1 MKILI
6 NCYACSPYKG
16 SEPGMGWNFVK
27 NLAEKHELHVIMET
41 KFQKEVDR
49 YYEEHPEETKNFKIY
64 PINRTRLRTLRKIW
78 PPSYYWT
85 YRAWQK
91 KVLAF
96 AKELDEKEHF
106 DIIHQLN
113 MVGYRE
119 PGYLW
124 MMDKPIVWG
133 PIGGFNITPW
143 NMLTSMGLYGVLFYG
158 GRNMINLWQMH
169 TMSRVKKAAKRAD
182 AIITATQ
189 DCHDAV
195 KKLYNRDS
203 IIIPEVGLLGKT
215 DVTPAKRADDEPLR
229 ICWSGQHTPGK
240 SLNLLL
246 DALALIPN
254 ENVELHVIGKG
265 SQTNKWKKKAA
276 NLGLKN
282 VVWHGWMQRCD
293 ALKVMQSSHLFAIT
307 SMCDLTSTVILEALS
322 YGLPVVAMD
331 HCGFSN
337 VINKDCGI
345 KIPVTD
351 KGQITKDLSEAIVEL
366 AGNEAERQRLS
377 TGALTHAK
385 DFAWEE
391 KARQIDVIYN
401 NIAKK

>member
-41 KFQKEVDR
+41 KFQKEVER
-49 YYEEHPEETKNFKIY
+49 YYNEHPEESKKFKIY
-64 PINRTRLRTLRKIW
+64 SIRRTRLRILRKIW

-85 YRAWQK
+85 YKAWQK
-91 KVLAF
+91 KVLAL
-96 AKELDEKEHF
+96 AQELDAHEHF

-124 MMDKPIVWG
+124 KMSKPFVWG

-143 NMLTSMGLYGVLFYG
+143 NMLPSMGLYGILFYG
-158 GRNMINLWQMH
+158 SRNLINLWQMH
-169 TMSRVKKAAKRAD
+169 TMSRVKKAATRANT
-182 AIITATQ
+182 IITATL

-195 KKLYNRDS
+195 KNLYDRES
-203 IIIPEVGLLGKT
+203 CIIPEVGLMGDL
-215 DVTPAKRADDEPLR
+215 DVIPAKRIEGEPLR
-229 ICWSGQHTPGK
+229 LCWSGQHTPGK

-246 DALALIPN
+246 DALALIPD
-254 ENVELHVIGKG
+254 ENIELHVIGKG
-265 SQTNKWKKKAA
+265 SQTKKWKKKAE

-293 ALKVMQSSHLFAIT
+293 ALKVMQSSHVSVIT

-322 YGLPVVAMD
+322 YGLPVITMD

-337 VINKDCGI
+337 VINADCGI
-345 KIPVTD
+345 KIPVTH
-351 KGQITKDLSEAIVEL
+351 KKQIAKDLSVAITKLSGDEV
-366 AGNEAERQRLS
+366 ERQRLS
-377 TGALTHAK
+377 AGALVHAR

-391 KARQIDVIYN
+391 KARQIDEIYK
-401 NIAKK
+401 NITKK